1 VRELGPLEL
10 VHPPEVRVRGVQ
22 VVLRGGPNYVLLG
35 LMLGQVTLIGMVPR
49 EQAALGARWV
59 MGERLVHQR
68 VARMG
73 REEVDLGEGSE
84 VRLVFRIYDRG
95 ALIAHR

>member
-1 VRELGPLEL
+1 
-10 VHPPEVRVRGVQ
+10 
-22 VVLRGGPNYVLLG
+22 
-35 LMLGQVTLIGMVPR
+35 MLGQVTLIGMVPR

-59 MGERLVHQR
+59 LGERLVHQR

-84 VRLVFRIYDRG
+84 MHLVFWIYDRG
-95 ALIAHR
+95 ALIAHRRGKSFIIFGMNIVAGYHVLVWLQCLMTF

>member
-10 VHPPEVRVRGVQ
+10 VNPPEVRVRGLQ
-22 VVLRGGPNYVLLG
+22 VVERGPNYVLLR
-35 LMLGQVTLIGMVPR
+35 LMLGQVALKGLVPR

-59 MGERLVHQR
+59 LGVRLMHQR

-73 REEVDLGEGSE
+73 REEMYLGEGSE
-84 VRLVFRIYDRG
+84 MGLVFRVYDRR